1 MPRNLSYTPCTMSAV
16 LAPTP
21 LALSSTESR
30 ALELL
35 ATGIDQVQVASALG
49 ITESRL
55 SQIISNPEFA
65 RELVDARYKNLAKH
79 NETDNLLDQ
88 VERKLIRK
96 LDSTVDLVFKPTELA
111 RMASIVNGMKRRGAS
126 NPESL
131 VRAKPSVKLNIP
143 IAVINRFSMNAAGQ
157 VITAEVGS
165 ERQDLVTM
173 QSSNLRELMNEHAKH
188 ALPMEH
194 AINRPLRESDGVRF
208 IKPQGREK
216 VDLLAECGFSVDV
229 EISSDSESAS

>member
-1 MPRNLSYTPCTMSAV
+1 MPRNLSYTPITMSAV

-96 LDSTVDLVFKPTELA
+96 LDSTIDMVFKPTEIA
-111 RMASIVNGMKRRGAS
+111 RMAAVVNGMKRRGAS

-188 ALPMEH
+188 ALENT
-194 AINRPLRESDGVRF
+194 INRPLKESDGVRF

-229 EISSDSESAS
+229 EVSSGDQGTAS